1 MDVGFCVC
9 AFSSFAT
16 LENSGLLFYNG
27 RFNEKHDFI
36 ALEIQEGQVVLKY
49 STGTFYIV
57 PVFFCILELSVICM
71 QTVFTRRKSYVVLF
85 GAYWGI
91 YLGVGSE
98 SRWNEDNKTLELN
111 VFK

>member
-1 MDVGFCVC
+1 MGFCVC

-49 STGTFYIV
+49 STGTIFISLCVIQLQYCIFYIQY
-57 PVFFCILELSVICM
+57 FGQSVVAIPLLLHHNDRFQQK
-71 QTVFTRRKSYVVLF
+71 QT
-85 GAYWGI
+85 
-91 YLGVGSE
+91 
-98 SRWNEDNKTLELN
+98 
-111 VFK
+111 

>member
-1 MDVGFCVC
+1 MHTVYSSINCVC

-49 STGTFYIV
+49 STGTISLSLSISLCVTVLVCVVFHYLYRPYIPMGKDSFV
-57 PVFFCILELSVICM
+57 LKDCI
-71 QTVFTRRKSYVVLF
+71 
-85 GAYWGI
+85 
-91 YLGVGSE
+91 
-98 SRWNEDNKTLELN
+98 
-111 VFK
+111 